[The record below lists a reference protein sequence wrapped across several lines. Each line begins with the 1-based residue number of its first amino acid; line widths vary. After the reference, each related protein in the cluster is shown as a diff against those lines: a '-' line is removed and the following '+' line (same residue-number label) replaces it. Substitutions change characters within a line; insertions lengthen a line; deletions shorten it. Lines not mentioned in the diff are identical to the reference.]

1 MPHTIDC
8 SFVILPVQ
16 HQPPVLH
23 GSAGE
28 VRDGDHVVL
37 LKGVGYAEELG
48 VEGERLDGALQGE
61 SSLLLLA

>member
-1 MPHTIDC
+1 M
-8 SFVILPVQ
+8 SFTPVE
-16 HQPPVLH
+16 HESPVLH
-23 GSAGE
+23 CPGAE